1 MKVLAVDD
9 DLTILELLRETL
21 ALFGHEDIFA
31 VASGE
36 EALALIDREE
46 QPFDCMLFDI
56 QMPGMDGITLCREV
70 RARKAYART
79 PILMLTAM
87 SQRDYVE
94 RAFTAGASDYV
105 TKPFDFLELASRLR
119 MAEKLVQERH
129 LVNDGL
135 VALENLRREITTTQ
149 KHSLYQPIDLP
160 HVPRAIGYTAFE
172 NYILQLTRGSQFTS
186 TVFATKI
193 AGINQLHAA
202 ASASEFLHVLNS
214 VGRAISDCTEDD
226 GSLLSY
232 RGAGVF
238 VSVSHNRPRLSQ
250 LDLEL
255 HINDH
260 LIRSQEAQGRD
271 KLLKVAVGERA
282 SLGAITRFG
291 SLQAIHRAISSAE
304 RKLGDAAPS
313 FAAPSSQRPAAAQP
327 QAERTDRAIDM
338 NRFAFEAL
346 LRDALNEEITAIRR

>member
-21 ALFGHEDIFA
+21 ALFGHEEVYA
-31 VASGE
+31 VPSGE
-36 EALALIDREE
+36 EAVALMDREKV
-46 QPFDCMLFDI
+46 PFDCMLLDI
-56 QMPGMDGITLCREV
+56 QMPGMDGIALCREV

-79 PILMLTAM
+79 PVIMLTAM

-94 RAFTAGASDYV
+94 RAFAAGATDYV

-135 VALENLRREITTTQ
+135 IALENLRREMDATV
-149 KHSLYQPIDLP
+149 KHSLYQPLELP
-160 HVPRAIGYTAFE
+160 DVARAIGYTAFE

-186 TVFATKI
+186 SVFATKI
-193 AGINQLHAA
+193 AGITQLHAA
-202 ASASEFLHVLNS
+202 ASASEFMHILHT
-214 VGRAISDCTEDD
+214 VGRAISDCTEED
-226 GSLLSY
+226 GCLLSY

-238 VSVSHNRPRLSQ
+238 VVVSHARARISQ
-250 LDLEL
+250 IDLEIR
-255 HINDH
+255 INEH
-260 LIRSQEAQGRD
+260 LARSHEAEGRD
-271 KLLKVAVGERA
+271 KFIKVATGERA

-291 SLQAIHRAISSAE
+291 SLQAIHRAIASVD
-304 RKLGDAAPS
+304 RKLGDVLPTIAAPRKS
-313 FAAPSSQRPAAAQP
+313 PRPAV
-327 QAERTDRAIDM
+327 DRDRDREDDG

-346 LRDALNEEITAIRR
+346 LREALNGEISTMRR